1 MFKDLVDDCIVRGG
15 QTMNPSTDDILQAI
29 LATPAE
35 TVFVLPN
42 NKNIIMAAEQAVKL
56 ADRKVCVLQTRTI
69 PQGISALLSFDPEA
83 DFDQNR
89 ITMTKALEKVQTGQV
104 TFAARNSDFEGKD
117 IKQGEILALENGK
130 LSFTE
135 KNVLKAVY
143 KLTRKLIKSDS
154 SFVTLIYGSDVTDE
168 KAEETLNILQSKFGE
183 KVEITLIN
191 GGQPVYYY
199 IISVE

>member
-1 MFKDLVDDCIVRGG
+1 
-15 QTMNPSTDDILQAI
+15 
-29 LATPAE
+29 
-35 TVFVLPN
+35 
-42 NKNIIMAAEQAVKL
+42 
-56 ADRKVCVLQTRTI
+56 
-69 PQGISALLSFDPEA
+69 
-83 DFDQNR
+83 
-89 ITMTKALEKVQTGQV
+89 
-104 TFAARNSDFEGKD
+104 
-117 IKQGEILALENGK
+117 
-130 LSFTE
+130 
-135 KNVLKAVY
+135 KAVY